1 MGRHF
6 KKGTNHGAKLRLLLM
21 MLFAAAAIFAVGRL
35 IPSKQPDEDRTTI
48 SEDITKGVLSSE
60 DITIQEPSADVSPD
74 IVSKPQEVISEG
86 PKYPVLPDIPYTPPS
101 GEKPILAIVVDDGG
115 NQMNLTKSIAGLG
128 IPMTWA
134 ILPYT
139 RHAVET
145 AKLAESLQI
154 PYILHLPMQAQSDKD
169 GSSEYIVGR
178 GMTRQQIYD
187 ATLKALNSL
196 PNPIGLNNHRGSL
209 ATSNSEIIEPVIAVL
224 KERGL
229 MFVDS
234 RTSAQS
240 VAYDVA
246 RASKVPTLRNRG
258 FLDGSPEKNVIEKR
272 FAEIVKVAVK
282 RGDAVVICHFRPTTV
297 TFLESLARRK
307 DTLPVRLVTI
317 PEMATLLNIG
327 AQ

>member
-6 KKGTNHGAKLRLLLM
+6 KKGTDHGAKLRLLLM
-21 MLFAAAAIFAVGRL
+21 LLLAAAAIFVVGRY
-35 IPSKQPDEDRTTI
+35 ISSMQPGENRVI
-48 SEDITKGVLSSE
+48 SEDITEGALPSK
-60 DITIQEPSADVSPD
+60 DITIQKPSEDVSPD
-74 IVSKPQEVISEG
+74 VVSKPQEAISEG

-115 NQMNLTKSIAGLG
+115 NQMNLTKHIAGLG
-128 IPMTWA
+128 IPLTWA

-139 RHAVET
+139 RHAEET

-169 GSSEYIVGR
+169 GSSEYIVGH

-187 ATLKALNSL
+187 STVKALNSL

-209 ATSNSEIIEPVIAVL
+209 ATSKSEIIEPVIAVL

-258 FLDGSPEKNVIEKR
+258 FLDGSPEKSVIEKR

-297 TFLESLARRK
+297 AFLESLARRK

-317 PEMATLLNIG
+317 PQMAAFLNIG

>member
-6 KKGTNHGAKLRLLLM
+6 KKGTDRGAKLRLLLM
-21 MLFAAAAIFAVGRL
+21 ILLAAAAVFAVGRL
-35 IPSKQPDEDRTTI
+35 IPSMQPDENRVI
-48 SEDITKGVLSSE
+48 SEDITEGTLPSE
-60 DITIQEPSADVSPD
+60 DIAIQKPSADVSPD

-101 GEKPILAIVVDDGG
+101 GQKPILAIVVDDGG
-115 NQMNLTKSIAGLG
+115 NQMNLTKHIAGLG
-128 IPMTWA
+128 IPLTWA

-139 RHAVET
+139 RYAGET
-145 AKLAESLQI
+145 ARLAESLQI

-246 RASKVPTLRNRG
+246 RANKVPTLRNRG
-258 FLDGSPEKNVIEKR
+258 FLDGSPEKSVIEKR

-282 RGDAVVICHFRPTTV
+282 RGDAIVICHFRPTTV

-317 PEMATLLNIG
+317 PEMAALLNISV
-327 AQ
+327 Q

>member
-1 MGRHF
+1 MGRHYR
-6 KKGTNHGAKLRLLLM
+6 KGTDRGAKLRLLLIM
-21 MLFAAAAIFAVGRL
+21 FFAAAAIFAVGRI
-35 IPSKQPDEDRTTI
+35 IPDMQSGENRVI
-48 SEDITKGVLSSE
+48 SEDINGGILHSQDKTLQ
-60 DITIQEPSADVSPD
+60 IPSVDVSLDVALKPD
-74 IVSKPQEVISEG
+74 EVISEEQ
-86 PKYPVLPDIPYTPPS
+86 KYPVLPDVPYTPPS

-128 IPMTWA
+128 LPLTWA

-139 RHAVET
+139 RHAEET
-145 AKLAESLQI
+145 AKLAESLKI
-154 PYILHLPMQAQSDKD
+154 PYMLHLPMQAESDKD
-169 GSSEYIVGR
+169 GSKEYIVGR

-187 ATLKALNSL
+187 TTVKALNSL

-209 ATSNSEIIEPVIAVL
+209 ATANGAIMEPVVAVL

-234 RTSAQS
+234 RTSTQS

-246 RASKVPTLRNRG
+246 RASKVPSLRNRG
-258 FLDGSPEKNVIEKR
+258 FLDGSPEKSVIEKR

-317 PEMATLLNIG
+317 PEMAALLNIE
-327 AQ
+327 AR